1 MATLEKIRSKS
12 GFLLVIIGAALLA
25 FVIGDFFNSGRSIFG
40 TGSTIAKVDGK
51 SIDYTD
57 YQKML
62 EQASQQAQSSGQK
75 VDQAVLQQQVL
86 NQIVAQTL
94 LDEEIEALGLLVT
107 DQELTDAMIGAHSQ
121 GFNSMIMQ
129 MSGGQ
134 MNAQQFHDMISN
146 PQKYN
151 LDAQQAAQ
159 YRNLWLQQEKSMEQ
173 QLIQSK
179 FGNLFAGTLVA
190 NKLDAKALYDES
202 ANTQKMVY
210 ALKPYSSIP
219 DNDPKVAVSDA
230 EIQEEWAKHKK
241 QYEIDEEVRDVNYIT
256 VSIQPSASDVT
267 AAENRVTEL
276 VAALNRNAGTEG
288 MNGFDEFVSNRA
300 SLPAN
305 KITDQKLRQFVD
317 SASVGSARI
326 INRTGN
332 NFSIAKLLARDSK
345 LDSVNV
351 DFVQASG
358 DRAQIDSILTALN
371 SGVSLAD
378 LKQKFADNVGEG
390 QDSVWISLIDPQFAP
405 IKDVL
410 ATTSLGSYVQP
421 DTAYAYQQGQ
431 GTTLIR
437 VNNRRAAVPV
447 VDIAA
452 ISYTIDPSNR
462 TINDLNAKLQEYIN
476 SNANAADFAA
486 NAVKAGFQVFPA
498 QVSVSTPQIA
508 GIPDSRSAVRWALKA
523 KKGEVSPIFG
533 DENSGVLVAVA
544 LNDIYDDYIPATD
557 ARIKKLL
564 TTKIMNDKK
573 AAALIEQYKGKAK
586 DIAGYAGAMGV
597 KADTAMINFA
607 QFGMAYPEFAGAKV
621 VGKLS
626 GAKKGQLVGPEQAE
640 GGVVVMQV
648 ADVETNGRPY
658 SFEESALN
666 FSRTRGADALGQ
678 MLPAILMG
686 NKKVKN
692 NLLEFMRD

>member
-345 LDSVNV
+345 IDSVNV

-378 LKQKFADNVGEG
+378 LKQKFADNVG
-390 QDSVWISLIDPQFAP
+390 
-405 IKDVL
+405 
-410 ATTSLGSYVQP
+410 
-421 DTAYAYQQGQ
+421 
-431 GTTLIR
+431 
-437 VNNRRAAVPV
+437 
-447 VDIAA
+447 
-452 ISYTIDPSNR
+452 
-462 TINDLNAKLQEYIN
+462 
-476 SNANAADFAA
+476 
-486 NAVKAGFQVFPA
+486 
-498 QVSVSTPQIA
+498 
-508 GIPDSRSAVRWALKA
+508 
-523 KKGEVSPIFG
+523 
-533 DENSGVLVAVA
+533 
-544 LNDIYDDYIPATD
+544 
-557 ARIKKLL
+557 
-564 TTKIMNDKK
+564 
-573 AAALIEQYKGKAK
+573 
-586 DIAGYAGAMGV
+586 
-597 KADTAMINFA
+597 
-607 QFGMAYPEFAGAKV
+607 
-621 VGKLS
+621 
-626 GAKKGQLVGPEQAE
+626 
-640 GGVVVMQV
+640 
-648 ADVETNGRPY
+648 
-658 SFEESALN
+658 
-666 FSRTRGADALGQ
+666 
-678 MLPAILMG
+678 
-686 NKKVKN
+686 
-692 NLLEFMRD
+692 